1 AFGPM
6 LTKRCPY
13 VPRREFEIERVSAFL
28 SANTTLSHECD
39 AYSGRGQIS
48 ICLHAE
54 GAQSRGILFT
64 SSSSLPSFGA
74 RLVEPASFEAIVKS
88 GAARLEARGC
98 SLPWWVASQTRW
110 SNVHADATGR
120 CVSVTVTAARHLHP
134 QEVSHHMFLAQEQLG
149 SSRLCP
155 HGGDFMTSEIIDGAT
170 TWGDGGSTRNS
181 LFRGGE
187 IAQFLPFLH
196 FATLT
201 REERSMR
208 PMLSLLGVP
217 DIVTTELDISN
228 EGKAVVVLLR
238 LDTAQPK
245 QMGGYVH
252 AAESS
257 EDGRQ
262 RHSLLANC
270 ARGTVRASDVL
281 NFWTEVNRPDGAE
294 GRTAREWLEYVAA
307 VR

>member
-1 AFGPM
+1 
-6 LTKRCPY
+6 
-13 VPRREFEIERVSAFL
+13 
-28 SANTTLSHECD
+28 
-39 AYSGRGQIS
+39 
-48 ICLHAE
+48 
-54 GAQSRGILFT
+54 
-64 SSSSLPSFGA
+64 
-74 RLVEPASFEAIVKS
+74 
-88 GAARLEARGC
+88 
-98 SLPWWVASQTRW
+98 
-110 SNVHADATGR
+110 
-120 CVSVTVTAARHLHP
+120 
-134 QEVSHHMFLAQEQLG
+134 MFLAQEQLG

-181 LFRGGE
+181 LFRGGD

-252 AAESS
+252 AAQSS

-294 GRTAREWLEYVAA
+294 GHTAREWLEYVAA
-307 VR
+307 VREKHVGCEPLFVSLAHLLPRPDDTEATLRRRQLYRVPPKEQRLVTLDVIEQQLEGLQREYRWTREGIDVTGLPPELQAPSHVAASQRASWMRLNGSAVQNVPR